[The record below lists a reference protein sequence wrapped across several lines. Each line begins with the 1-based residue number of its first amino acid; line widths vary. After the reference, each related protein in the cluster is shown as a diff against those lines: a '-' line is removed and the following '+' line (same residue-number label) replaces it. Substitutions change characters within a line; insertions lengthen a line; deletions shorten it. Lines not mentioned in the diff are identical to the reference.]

1 MLMPSQLVCR
11 PEQELPVAVL
21 RVTGILDR
29 VTGEALEHAVARCLS
44 AQPEAMLIDVGE
56 MAVAD
61 QQGLGVLCSLIDRNA
76 VWPAVPIVL
85 CGVAEDEARTVA
97 GYPGITASASCAEAL
112 ERTAAAPPPHRLRAR
127 LRPVPDACRQAR
139 QLVTQACTSWQRTDL
154 VSTASLVATELVA
167 NVVRHA
173 HTTMELTLGLRNDR
187 ISLAV
192 RDGCRSLPR
201 LTAPTVAKAGG
212 RGLHLVRE
220 LTHSWGVLPVVD
232 GKVIWARI

>member
-1 MLMPSQLVCR
+1 MPSQLVCR
-11 PEQELPVAVL
+11 PEQQLPVAVL
-21 RVTGILDR
+21 RVTGVLDR
-29 VTGEALEHAVARCLS
+29 VTGPALENAVTRCLS
-44 AQPEAMLIDVGE
+44 AQPEAVLIDVRG

-61 QQGLGVLCSLIDRNA
+61 PLGLSVLCSLIGRNA
-76 VWPAVPIVL
+76 DWPAVPIVV
-85 CGVAEDEARTVA
+85 CGVDGDDAKAVAEH
-97 GYPGITASASCAEAL
+97 PCLTAAATCAEAL
-112 ERTAAAPPPHRLRAR
+112 ERTATTPARHRLRAR

-139 QLVTQACTSWQRTDL
+139 QLVTQACTSWQRADL
-154 VSTASLVATELVA
+154 VSTATLVATELVA

-187 ISLAV
+187 ICLAV
-192 RDGCRSLPR
+192 RDGSRTLPR
-201 LTAPTVAKAGG
+201 LTPPATARAGG